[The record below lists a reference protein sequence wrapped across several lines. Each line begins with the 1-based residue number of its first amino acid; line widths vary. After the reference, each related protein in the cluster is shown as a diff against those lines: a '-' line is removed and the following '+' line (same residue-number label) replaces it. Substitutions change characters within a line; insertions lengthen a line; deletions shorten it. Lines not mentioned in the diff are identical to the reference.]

1 MSGVI
6 VDTCIWS
13 LALRGKEP
21 RSIAVAERLSS
32 LIADGRAKIIGLI
45 RQELLSGYS
54 NFQQYKKLQ
63 EKMVWFPNQEILDED
78 YETAAKFSNTCR
90 QKGVQGSHIDFLIV
104 AVSVRLNMPIYTED
118 KDFEHYQKHIPF
130 ELYQ

>member
-63 EKMVWFPNQEILDED
+63 EKMVWFPSQEILDED
-78 YETAAKFSNTCR
+78 YEIAAKFSNTCR

-118 KDFEHYQKHIPF
+118 KDFEHYQKHIAF